1 MRARDVM
8 SKPVITVMPDATVKD
23 AAGLLAS
30 NGFTALPVVNDDD
43 RLIGIVTEADL
54 IRDRFPRDTRNRRY
68 TDDETPPVR
77 PGMRVADVMT
87 SPVVAMGATTDVAD
101 LITAMWDSKV
111 RSMPIVDGS
120 RVVGI
125 VTRRDLVRI
134 LGRADGAIETDVR
147 HALEHYCGVDRWTVD
162 VRDGVVSL
170 GDEYQDETERH
181 VAVVLAE
188 GVPGVVGAHVAPIR
202 H

>member
-8 SKPVITVMPDATVKD
+8 TKSVITVKPDTMVKY

-30 NGFTALPVVNDDD
+30 HGFTALPVVNDDD
-43 RLIGIVTEADL
+43 RMIGIVTEADL
-54 IRDRFPRDTRNRRY
+54 IRDRFPADTRNRRH
-68 TDDETPPVR
+68 TENETPR
-77 PGMRVADVMT
+77 IQPGMRVGDVMT
-87 SPVVAMGATTDVAD
+87 SPAIAMGATTDVAD
-101 LITAMWDSKV
+101 LIRAMWDSKV

-125 VTRRDLVRI
+125 VTRRDLVRT
-134 LGRADGAIETDVR
+134 LGRADGVIEKDVR
-147 HALEHYCGVDRWTVD
+147 NALAHYCGVDRWTVD

-170 GDEYQDETERH
+170 GDGYEDEAERH

-188 GVPGVVGAHVAPIR
+188 AVPGVVAAHVASIR